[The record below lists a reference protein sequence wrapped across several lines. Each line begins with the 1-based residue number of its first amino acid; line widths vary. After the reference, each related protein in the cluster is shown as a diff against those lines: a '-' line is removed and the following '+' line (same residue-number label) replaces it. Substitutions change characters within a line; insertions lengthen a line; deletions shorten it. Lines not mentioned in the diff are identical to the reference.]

1 MRWLL
6 LSLHRQIFF
15 INIEEDF
22 SVLWRAILYIEYFL
36 QPFITRCKL
45 VRFIFHSSLILRGFV
60 ARNMDVHLRIVLYL
74 FTYTSF
80 TSKVATNRI
89 VWETEEQLSQLNFAD
104 PVSLSCCFHSLRNDR
119 CFQFAVRGDIGQS
132 ETWLNENRGCLK
144 RKRMKKKEEKKKKR
158 NVKGSEIRTRL
169 HDTNKMKKYIELN
182 GIERFVLN
190 DKLNKYA

>member
-1 MRWLL
+1 M
-6 LSLHRQIFF
+6 
-15 INIEEDF
+15 
-22 SVLWRAILYIEYFL
+22 
-36 QPFITRCKL
+36 
-45 VRFIFHSSLILRGFV
+45 
-60 ARNMDVHLRIVLYL
+60 
-74 FTYTSF
+74 
-80 TSKVATNRI
+80 
-89 VWETEEQLSQLNFAD
+89 
-104 PVSLSCCFHSLRNDR
+104 
-119 CFQFAVRGDIGQS
+119 RGDIGQS